1 MPLVEGRYTKS
12 YTRHLAYWESRIG
25 DLTLEELNRKRLF
38 EERELL
44 QQTPYTKPNGQLCIR
59 SNKTVNRYISAL
71 SALYLSAEKD
81 FGWIDENTKHPTSTL
96 RVLKEGPGRERVP
109 LTKKE
114 IFRLFDAI
122 TSLETE
128 CHDKF
133 PGDNTWWIKRK
144 NGHKRKML
152 IGNPKLECL
161 VYLALT
167 TGARDMELR
176 GLKKADVNTFKKEI
190 TFRDT
195 KNGTNRTV
203 KLIGDSVK
211 LLNKLQADPRYHDSD
226 YVFASTKNPNR
237 PYDIRVPF
245 KKALEKAGITDFH
258 FHDLR
263 HCVTSFLVELKVPES
278 AIMRIQGWS
287 ERDRIDIYRHNPEH
301 DAKEQKK
308 LVRNLPRRAG

>member
-1 MPLVEGRYTKS
+1 
-12 YTRHLAYWESRIG
+12 
-25 DLTLEELNRKRLF
+25 
-38 EERELL
+38 
-44 QQTPYTKPNGQLCIR
+44 
-59 SNKTVNRYISAL
+59 
-71 SALYLSAEKD
+71 
-81 FGWIDENTKHPTSTL
+81 
-96 RVLKEGPGRERVP
+96 
-109 LTKKE
+109 
-114 IFRLFDAI
+114 
-122 TSLETE
+122 
-128 CHDKF
+128 
-133 PGDNTWWIKRK
+133 
-144 NGHKRKML
+144 
-152 IGNPKLECL
+152 
-161 VYLALT
+161 
-167 TGARDMELR
+167 ARDMELR

-226 YVFASTKNPNR
+226 NVFASAKNPNR

-245 KKALEKAGITDFH
+245 KKALEKAGITDFN